1 MRVLKEASENNKLP
15 TMEVSCTGVGFKE
28 KGCGRLLEA
37 GFTDIH
43 SDYSTSLDGST
54 DKYYFII
61 CPKCGTRTEVYRK
74 DIPEVLRG
82 LL

>member
-15 TMEVSCTGVGFKE
+15 TMEVSCTGMGFKD

-43 SDYSTSLDGST
+43 SDCSTGVDWSR

-61 CPKCGTRTEVYRK
+61 CPKCGAKTEVYMR
-74 DIPEVLRG
+74 DIPEALRG

>member
-15 TMEVSCTGVGFKE
+15 TMEVSCTGVGFKD

-43 SDYSTSLDGST
+43 SDYSTGLDGSK
-54 DKYYFII
+54 DEYYFII
-61 CPKCGTRTEVYRK
+61 CPKCGAKTEVYMG
-74 DIPEVLRG
+74 DIPEALRR

>member
-15 TMEVSCTGVGFKE
+15 TMEVSCTGMGFKD

-43 SDYSTSLDGST
+43 SDYSTGLDGSQ
-54 DKYYFII
+54 D
-61 CPKCGTRTEVYRK
+61 E
-74 DIPEVLRG
+74 
-82 LL
+82 